1 MMTGHLL
8 RGGGGGDANGAFS
21 IAGNAV
27 PQIARAADG
36 SETGQKSVYGNS
48 AHAGIV
54 RTRYCSIKKVRRALG
69 HLKEAIYCLTQSVQ
83 VSVIEFSSGLD
94 GDEPR
99 KPNSLTVF
107 VMK

>member
-36 SETGQKSVYGNS
+36 SETGQSQFVE
-48 AHAGIV
+48 IV
-54 RTRYCSIKKVRRALG
+54 RMRA
-69 HLKEAIYCLTQSVQ
+69 
-83 VSVIEFSSGLD
+83 
-94 GDEPR
+94 
-99 KPNSLTVF
+99 
-107 VMK
+107 